1 MPDGFATTHAIL
13 HPMVLMTV
21 QAPVEDIERIMA
33 AVTQITPL
41 ARGAYDHNAFQT
53 APGTE
58 RYRPLQ
64 GAPAGAETGVRHRP
78 GVVEISFEVADH
90 QALIERTVEAVVQAH
105 SDEEPVIR
113 LQPILS
119 SRSKGHDDKHNP
131 NRWWNTT
138 GDWRRR
144 EPQP

>member
-1 MPDGFATTHAIL
+1 MPDGFETTHAIL

-33 AVTQITPL
+33 AVTGITPL
-41 ARGAYDHNAFQT
+41 AMGAYDHNAFQT

-58 RYRPLQ
+58 RYRPLE
-64 GAPAGAETGVRHRP
+64 GAAAGAETSVRHRA
-78 GVVEISFEVADH
+78 GVVEVSFELSHD
-90 QALIERTVEAVVQAH
+90 QALIERAVEAVVQAH
-105 SDEEPVIR
+105 SYEEPVIR

-138 GDWRRR
+138 GDWKQR
-144 EPQP
+144 EPDS